1 MVAKDFNVVPRIL
14 ITGASSGL
22 GLDLANKLAAKN
34 NSLIV
39 TGRNRA
45 KLENL
50 AKQFNNNN
58 SFVIKPIIADLCNAD
73 NLAYL
78 IESIDTLNGI
88 VLNAGIV
95 EYVPVKMINPD
106 KIRRIF
112 QVNFDANVMII
123 QSLLKKRKIING
135 ASIVFVSSIAAL
147 SAVPGTALYAASKA
161 ALNSYA
167 KVLAN
172 ELASQNIRVNIVSP
186 GIVKTDL
193 IKRENITTS
202 DQFTKLEDR
211 YPLGFGKPE
220 DISNIIMFLLS
231 EDSKWVTGSNIII
244 DGGHMLQ

>member
-1 MVAKDFNVVPRIL
+1 MITRDLKSVPRIL

-34 NSLIV
+34 NPLIV
-39 TGRNRA
+39 TGRNRGE
-45 KLENL
+45 LENL
-50 AKQFNNNN
+50 ANQFNNN
-58 SFVIKPIIADLCNAD
+58 SFVVKPIIADLCKAD
-73 NLAYL
+73 NIEYL
-78 IESIDTLNGI
+78 IESIDTVNGI

-95 EYVPVKMINPD
+95 EYVPVKMISSD
-106 KIRRIF
+106 KIRRVF

-123 QSLLKKRKIING
+123 QSLLKKRKIVNG

-147 SAVPGTALYAASKA
+147 TAVPGTALYAASKA

-193 IKRENITTS
+193 IKRENISTS
-202 DQFTKLEDR
+202 DQFTKLEHR

-220 DISNIIMFLLS
+220 DISSIIMFLLS
-231 EDSKWVTGSNIII
+231 EDSKWVTGSNFII